1 MNVNAEIIRPDS
13 EEKLVMS
20 VTLYQGDNKLFYDS
34 ALTQAVT
41 QAEAIDLF
49 NKGLMLVAVEDG
61 FKRPTGITI
70 GEEGAYTIAFGEGGS
85 GESSDTGY
93 IACYSAKY
101 DDSLYLFEDE
111 NCTIPVASGKDWS
124 WYARL
129 VLSDSAGKNFT
140 MPVGIAAEGIT
151 FSGSDYLFDY
161 NG

>member
-1 MNVNAEIIRPDS
+1 MNANAEIIRPDS

-20 VTLYQGDNKLFYDS
+20 VTLYQDDNKLFYDS
-34 ALTQAVT
+34 ALAKAVT

-70 GEEGAYTIAFGEGGS
+70 GEEGTYTIAFGEGGS
-85 GESSDTGY
+85 GESSDAGL
-93 IACYSAKY
+93 IACYSAEY
-101 DDSLYLFEDE
+101 NDSLYLFEDE
-111 NCTIPVASGKDWS
+111 DCTIPLTSGKDWS

-129 VLSDSAGKNFT
+129 VLSDSAGKNFI
-140 MPVGIAAEGIT
+140 MPVGITSDGIA
-151 FSGSDYLFDY
+151 FGASDYFFDY